1 MTDKINELKEA
12 FCNAKTEKERKAID
26 RQMKEL
32 VQQHPDQFAEAM
44 AVSATESAQKATRL
58 AIKQRLADITPA
70 VSWVY
75 IAKKYFNKTDSWLY
89 QRINGNIVNG
99 KTATFTPEE
108 LETLKSALG
117 DLSQRLGSVSISL

>member
-1 MTDKINELKEA
+1 MKDKINELKGA
-12 FCNAKTEKERKAID
+12 FCNAKTEKERQAID

-32 VQQHPDQFAEAM
+32 VRQSPDQFAEAM
-44 AVSATESAQKATRL
+44 VESAAESVQKASNLVIR
-58 AIKQRLADITPA
+58 QRLSEISAA

-99 KTATFTPEE
+99 KTATFTHQE
-108 LETLKSALG
+108 LETLKFALD
-117 DLSQRLGSVSISL
+117 DLSQRLGSVSVSL